1 MSNSDIWSD
10 EHELGAQIPIRIWL
24 NISWGTDGC
33 NGGIIIIPFSLGGLK
48 YCLKKVLV
56 KYAPLKL

>member
-10 EHELGAQIPIRIWL
+10 EHELGAQIPIRISL
-24 NISWGTDGC
+24 NVSWGTDGC

-48 YCLKKVLV
+48 
-56 KYAPLKL
+56 